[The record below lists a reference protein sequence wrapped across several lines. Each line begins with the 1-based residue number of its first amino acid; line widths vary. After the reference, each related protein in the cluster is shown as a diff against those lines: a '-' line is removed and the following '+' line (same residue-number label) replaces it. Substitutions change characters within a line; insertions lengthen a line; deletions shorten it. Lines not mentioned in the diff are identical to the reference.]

1 MLTPKSAMQHM
12 DDRFTGR
19 CRVPAAA
26 MLARGPAMSSYVVVK
41 ASHSDE
47 RVAAT
52 PSFFLCRAALQAPDR
67 SSSAGGCA
75 SFDGCVRVPVKLA
88 RRLMIADAASI
99 EEERL
104 HWIPQQRIRS
114 AVSVVLD
121 VVSEDA
127 AKVHEYLQGPAYR
140 QLLQDTLRHSLL
152 ICQGAIVHL
161 PMPPALA
168 SNAGAV
174 ASFQVSA
181 VYPDADFVYVT
192 PSSRVTLS
200 SVDEDASAGTE
211 ADPIDADELP
221 AQAPVPMAGTSR
233 MGGLDSERKALREM
247 IMMPVTMAELSGQWD
262 IEFPKGLLLCGPPGV
277 GKTLLVRTVVQEC
290 SAEVPLLLKV
300 INGSEILTSGIGD
313 AEQTL
318 RNIFLEAAA
327 HARATNGAGVIFIDE
342 LDALCPAR
350 DTNGTMAH
358 SRIVAQLL
366 TLLDGGVSKHA
377 RENVIIV
384 GATNL
389 PNNIDPALRR
399 PGRFDRELFI
409 SPPDPTTRKHI
420 FRVHLQDV
428 PLGDDQAKETVLEQL
443 AERSTGYVGADI
455 AALCREAVTV
465 ATTRQFVAMRKD
477 QELDRWW
484 SDWKRHGRA
493 LTDSNLVSVV
503 SGSAWRANPLAIPL
517 WFLSQQRQ
525 SGLSSGSA
533 SFFTFLL
540 NGENSKQDKQQS
552 CDQLVEKQLEQTLE
566 SSSFQV
572 TMEDFDQAMQVVVAS
587 SLRGA
592 SGFA

>member
-1 MLTPKSAMQHM
+1 MQ

-26 MLARGPAMSSYVVVK
+26 LLARDPSMSSYVVVK
-41 ASHSDE
+41 ASQDGE
-47 RVAAT
+47 ARVAAA

-67 SSSAGGCA
+67 SSPAGGCA
-75 SFDGCVRVPVKLA
+75 SFDGCVRVPAKLA
-88 RRLMIADAASI
+88 KRLMVAEAASVEDEQI
-99 EEERL
+99 
-104 HWIPQQRIRS
+104 HWIPQQQIRS

-127 AKVHEYLQGPAYR
+127 AKVHECLHDPAYR

-152 ICQGAIVHL
+152 VCQGAIVRL
-161 PMPPALA
+161 PMPPALV

-200 SVDEDASAGTE
+200 SADEDANAGTE
-211 ADPIDADELP
+211 AEPINADTSP
-221 AQAPVPMAGTSR
+221 DQAPVPVAASTTR

-247 IMMPVTMAELSGQWD
+247 IMMPVTMAELSSQWD

-318 RNIFLEAAA
+318 RSIFQEAAA

-428 PLGDDQAKETVLEQL
+428 PLGDDQAKESILDQL
-443 AERSTGYVGADI
+443 AERSIGYVGADI
-455 AALCREAVTV
+455 AALCREAVAV

-503 SGSAWRANPLAIPL
+503 SGNAWRANPLAVPL

-525 SGLSSGSA
+525 SGASTGSA
-533 SFFTFLL
+533 SFFSFLL
-540 NGENSKQDKQQS
+540 SGENAKQETPEATDLLA
-552 CDQLVEKQLEQTLE
+552 DKQLEQTLE

-572 TMEDFDQAMQVVVAS
+572 TMADFDQAMQVVVAS

>member
-1 MLTPKSAMQHM
+1 
-12 DDRFTGR
+12 
-19 CRVPAAA
+19 
-26 MLARGPAMSSYVVVK
+26 MSSYVVIK
-41 ASHSDE
+41 ACHEGPVD
-47 RVAAT
+47 VAPTFA
-52 PSFFLCRAALQAPDR
+52 LCRAALQAMDR
-67 SSSAGGCA
+67 SSAV
-75 SFDGCVRVPVKLA
+75 SFDGCVRVSAQLA
-88 RRLMIADAASI
+88 KRLQIADAAST
-99 EEERL
+99 RDDQL
-104 HWIPQQRIRS
+104 QWIPQERIRC
-114 AVSVVLD
+114 AVSVALD
-121 VVSEDA
+121 VASENA
-127 AKVHEYLQGPAYR
+127 ANVHEHLQDPAYR
-140 QLLQDTLRHSLL
+140 QLLQDTLRRNLL
-152 ICQGAIVHL
+152 VCQGATVGL
-161 PMPPALA
+161 PMPPGAA
-168 SNAGAV
+168 SDAGAV
-174 ASFQVSA
+174 ASFKVSA
-181 VYPDADFVYVT
+181 VYPTADFVYMT

-200 SVDEDASAGTE
+200 SADEGDSAGTQ
-211 ADPIDADELP
+211 ADPINVDATPD
-221 AQAPVPMAGTSR
+221 QAPMPVAGSR
-233 MGGLDSERKALREM
+233 MGGMDLERQALREM
-247 IMMPVTMAELSGQWD
+247 IMMPVTMAELSGKWD

-277 GKTLLVRTVVQEC
+277 GKTLLVRTVVQQC
-290 SAEVPLLLKV
+290 STELPLLLRV

-318 RNIFLEAAA
+318 RSLFQEAAA
-327 HARATNGAGVIFIDE
+327 HARVTNGASVIFIDE

-377 RENVIIV
+377 HENVVIV

-399 PGRFDRELFI
+399 PGRFDRELFL
-409 SPPDPTTRKHI
+409 SPPDPPARMQI

-428 PLGDDQAKETVLEQL
+428 PLGDENTKERVLEQL
-443 AERSTGYVGADI
+443 AERSIGYVGADI
-455 AALCREAVTV
+455 AALCREAVAV

-503 SGSAWRANPLAIPL
+503 SGNAWLANPLAIPL

-525 SGLSSGSA
+525 SGSLTGST
-533 SFFTFLL
+533 SFFSFLL
-540 NGENSKQDKQQS
+540 DGGNANLDGSN
-552 CDQLVEKQLEQTLE
+552 QLVEKQLEQTLQ

-572 TMEDFDQAMQVVVAS
+572 SMDDFEQAMQVIVVS